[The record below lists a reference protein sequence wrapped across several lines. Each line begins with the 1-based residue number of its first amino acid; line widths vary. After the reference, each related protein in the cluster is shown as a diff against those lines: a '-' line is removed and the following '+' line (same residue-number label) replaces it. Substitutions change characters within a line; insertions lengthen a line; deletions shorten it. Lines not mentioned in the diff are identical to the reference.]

1 MRHAGIEGAELH
13 QICGSQGLLAELPNG
28 DRQAVDGQRLDDDV
42 DASPVGQARID
53 HRVRFVE
60 PASQRCQDAP
70 HDPHHVLGIGE
81 AQRFALQ
88 HAVARHIDVLVAVDQ
103 DVFDGRVVQQVFQ
116 RAEAGQLLR
125 QRIGDE
131 LHLAVV
137 DRHAAQAHEAVDLQ
151 FDELLDR
158 RARPAAELRAQFF
171 DATEQVI
178 VRPALDVLELLG
190 VDERLVVVG
199 EFDIGGHGLFNL
211 G

>member
-1 MRHAGIEGAELH
+1 M
-13 QICGSQGLLAELPNG
+13 
-28 DRQAVDGQRLDDDV
+28 
-42 DASPVGQARID
+42 
-53 HRVRFVE
+53 
-60 PASQRCQDAP
+60 
-70 HDPHHVLGIGE
+70 LGIGKT
-81 AQRFALQ
+81 QRLALQ
-88 HAVARHIDVLVAVDQ
+88 HAVPRHINVLVAVDQ
-103 DVFDGRVVQQVFQ
+103 DVFDCRVVQQVFQ
-116 RAEAGQLLR
+116 RTESREFFR

-158 RARPAAELRAQFF
+158 RARPAAELGAQFF

-199 EFDIGGHGLFNL
+199 KFDIGGHGLFNL